1 MSRGPGWL
9 LALGLVACAPA
20 AGPGGMPPGGPSG
33 GLQSVPIGRAEHPV
47 PGRLS
52 WRLASMAREGS
63 DVVVDL
69 DLVNGSSEA
78 LRTTTLALTVHGA
91 GGESLTQE
99 VMAGPLGAGRTKRIV
114 ARLTDVSF
122 RVTDLTVELLA
133 GLR

>member
-1 MSRGPGWL
+1 
-9 LALGLVACAPA
+9 
-20 AGPGGMPPGGPSG
+20 MPPGGPSG

-69 DLVNGSSEA
+69 DLVNGSSEG